1 MESKIYVLQIG
12 MTPNAGG
19 VESYVMN
26 LYRKIDRTKVQ
37 FDFIDW
43 YGKDNIAYTNEIK
56 KLGGKIYKIPARRS
70 NPIKNSKLLSTIMNS
85 GKYDY
90 IYNNLNSLS
99 YISGIRNGLKIHN
112 LKIIV
117 HSHNDNIEKSNK
129 LSIFLNLI
137 HKNVVKKNH
146 LFRFACS
153 REAGVWMFGQMPFKV
168 IPDSI
173 NTVEFDYH
181 PNIRNEYR
189 KNLNVENK
197 IVFGNVARFSS
208 QKNFGFLLEVFK
220 NLHDINK
227 KSVLLLVGDGE
238 EKSEIKHKVSKL
250 GLTSCVCFL
259 GMRSD
264 VANILQA
271 MDVMISP
278 SIFEGFGMSVLEAE
292 CSGLPCFV
300 SEAFHKKVLLTPN
313 VTKLSIS
320 RGSEYWARTIFK
332 TVNKL
337 AERKSFSSTIKDN
350 GFDNFENARHMEKF
364 FINNRTMIL

>member
-1 MESKIYVLQIG
+1 MNNKIYVLQIG

-26 LYRKIDRTKVQ
+26 LYRKIDRTKIQ

-43 YGKDNIAYTNEIK
+43 YGKNNIAYTNEIK
-56 KLGGKIYKIPARRS
+56 KLGGNIYKIPARRVK
-70 NPIKNSKLLSTIMNS
+70 PIENLKLLDTIINS

-99 YISGIRNGLKIHN
+99 YISGITSALKNHN
-112 LKIIV
+112 LKVII
-117 HSHNDNIEKSNK
+117 HSHNDNIESFNK
-129 LSIFLNLI
+129 LSIFLDSI
-137 HKNVVKKNH
+137 HKKIVKKNH

-153 REAGVWMFGQMPFKV
+153 RGAGIWMFGQMPFKV

-173 NTVEFDYH
+173 NTTEFGYH
-181 PNIRNEYR
+181 PNIRKEYR
-189 KNLNVENK
+189 KKLGVENK
-197 IVFGNVARFSS
+197 IVFGNIARFSS
-208 QKNFGFLLEVFK
+208 QKNFGFLVEVFK
-220 NLHDINK
+220 KLHDIDK
-227 KSVLLLVGDGE
+227 RSILLLVGDGE
-238 EKSEIKHKVSKL
+238 EKAEIRHKISKL
-250 GLTSCVCFL
+250 GLTNFVFFL

-300 SEAFHKKVLLTPN
+300 SEAFHNEVLLTPE
-313 VTKLSIS
+313 VTRLPLSK
-320 RGSEYWARTIFK
+320 GADYWAKEIFK
-332 TVNKL
+332 HVNKL
-337 AERKSFSSTIKDN
+337 KKRKSFSLTIKEN
-350 GFDNFENARHMEKF
+350 GFDNSENAKYMENF
-364 FINNRTMIL
+364 FISGRL

>member
-1 MESKIYVLQIG
+1 MDNKIYVLQIG

-19 VESYVMN
+19 VESYIMN
-26 LYRKIDRTKVQ
+26 LYREIDRTKIQ

-43 YGKDNIAYTNEIK
+43 YGKNNIAYTNEIK

-70 NPIKNSKLLSTIMNS
+70 NPFKNSKILNAIINS
-85 GKYDY
+85 GKYNY

-99 YISGIRNGLKIHN
+99 YVSGITNGLKNHN
-112 LKIIV
+112 LKIVV
-117 HSHNDNIEKSNK
+117 HSHNDNIEPSNR
-129 LSIFLNLI
+129 LSAFLNLI
-137 HKNVVKKNH
+137 HKRVVKKNC

-153 REAGVWMFGQMPFKV
+153 KEAGVWMFGKLPFRI

-173 NTVEFDYH
+173 NTTEFDYH
-181 PNIRNEYR
+181 PNIRKEYR
-189 KNLNVENK
+189 KKLSVENK

-220 NLHDINK
+220 KLHDINK

-238 EKSEIKHKVSKL
+238 ERAEIKHKVFKL
-250 GLTSCVCFL
+250 GLTNFVFFL

-300 SEAFHKKVLLTPN
+300 SEVFHKEVLLTPI

-320 RGSEYWARTIFK
+320 RGAEYWAKTIFK
-332 TVNKL
+332 TVNNL
-337 AERKSFSSTIKDN
+337 AKRKSFSSTIKDS
-350 GFDNFENARHMEKF
+350 GFDNFENARHMENF
-364 FINNRTMIL
+364 FINNQL

>member
-1 MESKIYVLQIG
+1 MNNKIYVLQIG
-12 MTPNAGG
+12 MTPNEGG

-26 LYRKIDRTKVQ
+26 LYRKIDRTKIQ

-43 YGKDNIAYTNEIK
+43 YGENNIAYANEIK

-70 NPIKNSKLLSTIMNS
+70 NPIKNSRLLSIIINS

-90 IYNNLNSLS
+90 VYNNLNSLS
-99 YISGIRNGLKIHN
+99 YISGITNALKNHT
-112 LKIIV
+112 LKVIV
-117 HSHNDNIEKSNK
+117 HSHNDNIESSNK
-129 LSIFLNLI
+129 LSVFLNLI
-137 HKNVVKKNH
+137 HKKVVKEKH

-153 REAGVWMFGQMPFKV
+153 KEAGMWMFGQMPFKV

-173 NTVEFDYH
+173 NTTEFDYH
-181 PNIRNEYR
+181 PNIRKEYR
-189 KNLNVENK
+189 KKLNIENK

-208 QKNFGFLLEVFK
+208 QKNFNFLLAVFK

-227 KSVLLLVGDGE
+227 KSVLLLVGDGK
-238 EKSEIKHKVSKL
+238 EKAKIRHRVVKL
-250 GLTSCVCFL
+250 GLTSCVFFL

-271 MDVMISP
+271 MDVMIAP

-300 SEAFHKKVLLTPN
+300 SGAFHNDVLLTPE
-313 VTKLSIS
+313 VTKLSLS
-320 RGSEYWARTIFK
+320 KGTEYWAKAILK
-332 TVNKL
+332 NNKS
-337 AERKSFSSTIKDN
+337 AKRRSFSSILKEK
-350 GFDNFENARHMEKF
+350 GFDNFENAKYMENF
-364 FINNRTMIL
+364 FINNQA